1 MAYCIY
7 HMKEAERGQVLLIVV
22 LIMVTAL
29 TIGLSV
35 AARTITNIRTS
46 QEAENSEKAFSAAE
60 AGIEESLADNRSS
73 EGTFSNNASY
83 STVVRNVAGV
93 EFPLNNN
100 VPILKDDAYD
110 LWLSTYP
117 SYTNPWSGSLT
128 LYWGDASNTCTT
140 SEVTNTMAAL
150 EVVVLSGSVSN
161 PVMTRYALDPCSQRS
176 LQNNFTFVSPG
187 GGTVDGKSYAFRRTF
202 TVNSGLFIR
211 VIPLYA
217 ATNMA
222 VRGCDAA
229 GVTCLQLP
237 SQGTVVEATGVA
249 DTTQRKIIS
258 YKRYP
263 KLPAE
268 LFPYSFF
275 APQ

>member
-1 MAYCIY
+1 M
-7 HMKEAERGQVLLIVV
+7 VV

-35 AARTITNIRTS
+35 AARTITNLRTS

-60 AGIEESLADNRSS
+60 AGIEESLTDNKSTT
-73 EGTFSNNASY
+73 GTFSNNASF
-83 STVVRNVAGV
+83 STVVRAVSGV
-93 EFPLNNN
+93 EFPLNND
-100 VPILKDDAYD
+100 VPVLKDDAYD

-117 SYTNPWSGSLT
+117 TYANPWSGTLT
-128 LYWGDASNTCTT
+128 LYWGDTSNSCTT
-140 SEVTNTMAAL
+140 SEVTNSMAAL
-150 EVVVLSGSVSN
+150 EVVVLSGAVNN
-161 PVMTRYALDPCSQRS
+161 PVMTRYALEPCSQRS
-176 LQNNFTFVSPG
+176 LQNNFEFVSPG
-187 GGTVDGKSYAFRRTF
+187 GGTVSGKNYAFRRTI

-211 VIPLYA
+211 IIPLYS
-217 ATNMA
+217 ATKLA
-222 VRGCDAA
+222 VRGCDASGA
-229 GVTCLQLP
+229 VCLALP
-237 SQGTVVEATGVA
+237 SQGTVIEATGVA